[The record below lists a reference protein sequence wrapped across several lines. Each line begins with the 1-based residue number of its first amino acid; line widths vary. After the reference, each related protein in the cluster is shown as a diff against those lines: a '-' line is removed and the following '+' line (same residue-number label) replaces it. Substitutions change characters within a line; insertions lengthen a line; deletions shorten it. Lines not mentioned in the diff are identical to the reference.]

1 MPNTDK
7 IINKYKSFEQVSGTE
22 TTDMH
27 RPSLGDVTLESLA
40 DKNNKQLL
48 LSSKVRAVIQCTE
61 CQKPRCIYVASKPT
75 VPQLRAITRVKE
87 ELGYMCG
94 SQLFDDEHEFH
105 SLVITRQAIG
115 CSSHVETVYYS
126 STTVSFPDCCFY
138 CGTQEML
145 IDDQYISDLKKKF
158 AVVRPLCS
166 LCRDSDK
173 QAKMW
178 GAQKQL
184 GKPARKQ

>member
-1 MPNTDK
+1 MSRCKALRQLTCTVLRWVMWHSSHWLIK
-7 IINKYKSFEQVSGTE
+7 TINSSYSLVKSE
-22 TTDMH
+22 
-27 RPSLGDVTLESLA
+27 
-40 DKNNKQLL
+40 
-48 LSSKVRAVIQCTE
+48 LSSSAQ

-115 CSSHVETVYYS
+115 CSSHVETEYYS

>member
-94 SQLFDDEHEFH
+94 SQLFDDKHEFH

-126 STTVSFPDCCFY
+126 STTVSFPDCCFIV
-138 CGTQEML
+138 EP
-145 IDDQYISDLKKKF
+145 
-158 AVVRPLCS
+158 RRCS
-166 LCRDSDK
+166 LMTSIFLIWRRNLQLFVRYAHSVGIQISK
-173 QAKMW
+173 QKC
-178 GAQKQL
+178 GVPKNN
-184 GKPARKQ
+184 